1 MHIKG
6 IAWAG
11 SKSEK
16 YHETKNFFKNVLQ
29 IPVLEEHPDVTIF
42 RLPNGDIFEVLSP
55 NIAPEIGMP
64 QGAKVDFLVD
74 NVTEALEELKAAGV
88 KTDGIV
94 FHEKTQDW
102 ANWYGPDGFIYGFT
116 DMRFHPLSHP
126 AEKRILFYSPHEE
139 NAYLSNWYPA
149 SLFLKGKIWPS
160 SEHYYQAQKVA
171 GTPFEEQIRRM
182 ESPRLTFE
190 FTRRP
195 EAPVRSDWEQVKVKA
210 MHEAVYAKF
219 AQNPELLERL
229 LSTGDHE
236 IVENSPVDYFWGV
249 GEDGSGQN
257 NLGKVLMEVRSQLRS
272 EMGPAENS

>member
-1 MHIKG
+1 MKVKG

-16 YHETKNFFKNVLQ
+16 YLETKKFFRDVLKFK
-29 IPVLEEHPDVTIF
+29 VREEHESVTIF
-42 RLPNGDIFEVLSP
+42 ELPNGDIFEVLAP
-55 NIAPEIGMP
+55 DIAPEIGMP
-64 QGAKVDFLVD
+64 NGAKVDFLVD
-74 NVTEALEELKAAGV
+74 DVAEALEELKAAGI
-88 KTDGIV
+88 KTDGVV

-116 DMRFHPLSHP
+116 DMRTHPLSQP
-126 AEKRILFYSPHEE
+126 AVTKILFYSAYDESG
-139 NAYLSNWYPA
+139 YLSNWYPA

-171 GTPFEEQIRRM
+171 GTPHEETVRRM

-195 EAPVRSDWEQVKVKA
+195 EITVRADWDQVKIKA

-219 AQNPELLERL
+219 TQNPELTEKL
-229 LSTGDHE
+229 LATGDRE
-236 IVENSPVDYFWGV
+236 IVENSPVDYFWGI
-249 GEDGSGQN
+249 GADGSGENQ
-257 NLGKVLMEVRSQLRS
+257 LGKVLMDVRRQIAADL
-272 EMGPAENS
+272 G